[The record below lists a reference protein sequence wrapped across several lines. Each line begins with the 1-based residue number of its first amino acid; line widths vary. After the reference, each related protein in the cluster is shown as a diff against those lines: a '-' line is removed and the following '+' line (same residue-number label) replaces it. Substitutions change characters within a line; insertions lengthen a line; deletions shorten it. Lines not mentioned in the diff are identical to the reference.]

1 MDGVRRLLR
10 SLEGLFPAF
19 AEPRAAFAGGAAYA
33 GAPYRAAPAKDRRN
47 ARPRVDWTGRLV
59 RIARLPGLGLGL
71 TLTFFAC
78 VGLFG
83 AVQGGGYESF
93 VKENGRPRDIAA
105 RALGFGVEAVTIA
118 GQIELSPPQILAA
131 AGVDPRQSLLFL
143 DVDDMRRRLMALP
156 LIKKAYVRKLYPG
169 HLAIEVIERQPFGLW
184 QKDGN
189 VAIIAAD
196 GAAID
201 ALRDEKFARLPFV
214 VGEGA
219 NQRIEEY
226 ASLLEASGDL
236 RGKIRA
242 GILVSQRRW
251 TLKMTSGVEVLLPE
265 IDPKSA
271 LERLSRLEA
280 DNHILEKDIVS
291 LDLRVPGKTYLRLT
305 EEAAAAREAARSARK
320 GAHS

>member
-105 RALGFGVEAVTIA
+105 RMVGFGVEAVTIA
-118 GQIELSPPQILAA
+118 GAGAGAGAGAA
-131 AGVDPRQSLLFL
+131 AGGAATGGVSGAGSAEATIVDSGVPSS
-143 DVDDMRRRLMALP
+143 
-156 LIKKAYVRKLYPG
+156 
-169 HLAIEVIERQPFGLW
+169 
-184 QKDGN
+184 
-189 VAIIAAD
+189 VAI
-196 GAAID
+196 
-201 ALRDEKFARLPFV
+201 LPSV
-214 VGEGA
+214 
-219 NQRIEEY
+219 R
-226 ASLLEASGDL
+226 S
-236 RGKIRA
+236 
-242 GILVSQRRW
+242 
-251 TLKMTSGVEVLLPE
+251 
-265 IDPKSA
+265 
-271 LERLSRLEA
+271 
-280 DNHILEKDIVS
+280 
-291 LDLRVPGKTYLRLT
+291 
-305 EEAAAAREAARSARK
+305 EAASCRSSEPSS
-320 GAHS
+320 GALL